1 MEEQGERIERLGF
14 QLKAVNNL
22 IRRKLDVTFSE
33 TGLGELSGMQGP
45 MIGYIVDNSDK
56 QDIFQ
61 KDIEKVFH
69 IRRSTATVMLQ
80 NLELKG
86 YIQREAVKE
95 DARLKKITVT
105 KKARQYHQHI
115 IEVIG
120 QFNDN
125 LEEGLTDAEKQEFTR
140 ILGKMMDNLKKE
152 P

>member
-1 MEEQGERIERLGF
+1 MEEKGERIERLGF

-33 TGLGELSGMQGP
+33 MGLGDLSGMQGP
-45 MIGYIVDNSDK
+45 MIGYIVDNSAK

-105 KKARQYHQHI
+105 DKARQYHQHI

-125 LEEGLTDAEKQEFTR
+125 LEKGLTDKEKQEFTR
-140 ILGKMMDNLKKE
+140 ILGKMMDNLNNE

>member
-1 MEEQGERIERLGF
+1 MEEKGERIERLGF

-22 IRRKLDVTFSE
+22 IRRKLDITFSE
-33 TGLGELSGMQGP
+33 KGLGDLSGMQGP
-45 MIGYIVDNSDK
+45 MIGYIVDNSAK

-105 KKARQYHQHI
+105 DKARQYHQHI

-125 LEEGLTDAEKQEFTR
+125 LEKGLTDKEKQEFTR
-140 ILGKMMDNLKKE
+140 ILGKMMDNLNNE